1 MEDHEHRLKK
11 CTYLDVPFQLVRA
24 MFKRVKLDGKVVE
37 PSRMCLEKPEL
48 SLRTTQG
55 VVLWTAIHA
64 LWNYRCEVQFG
75 RQKLDAKK
83 YLATWLVNLREWGKW
98 EGMSVEK
105 RHMDRVEASLSAWI
119 HSRRRLEQLEE
130 PGLISGES
138 KETRKRKRKE
148 EIKEQVVGQWDL
160 DKDPPPGVVRAWTD
174 GRAYAGCGTQTK
186 TS

>member
-1 MEDHEHRLKK
+1 MNVRLQQKGIRDTALCPSCQRVEDHERRLKK

-37 PSRMCLEKPEL
+37 LSRMCLETPEL
-48 SLRTTQG
+48 LLRTTQG

-83 YLATWLVNLREWGKW
+83 YLATWLVSLREWGKW
-98 EGMSVEK
+98 EGMSVER
-105 RHMDRVEASLSAWI
+105 RHIDSVKASASAWM
-119 HSRRRLEQLEE
+119 HNRRRMEQLEE

-138 KETRKRKRKE
+138 KEARKIKRKE
-148 EIKEQVVGQWDL
+148 EIKE
-160 DKDPPPGVVRAWTD
+160 K
-174 GRAYAGCGTQTK
+174 K
-186 TS
+186 